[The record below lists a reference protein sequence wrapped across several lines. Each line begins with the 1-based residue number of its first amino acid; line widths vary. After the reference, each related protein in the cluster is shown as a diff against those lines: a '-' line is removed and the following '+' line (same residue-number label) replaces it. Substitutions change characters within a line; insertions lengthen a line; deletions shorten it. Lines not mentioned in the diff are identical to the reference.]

1 MRRSDVLCYAMHSV
15 RYDSLDKF
23 QCFENGKRV
32 SISQDVGFETLAR
45 RGEKVFFESDA
56 TNLSLTGETW

>member
-23 QCFENGKRV
+23 QYFENGKTV
-32 SISQDVGFETLAR
+32 STNQDVGFKYQLGEET
-45 RGEKVFFESDA
+45 KFFESDA

>member
-23 QCFENGKRV
+23 QCFENGERV
-32 SISQDVGFETLAR
+32 STNQDVGFKILAR
-45 RGEKVFFESDA
+45 RKSFFESDA